1 MAVLL
6 KLPCGYGTTQSRSIM
21 VWMWSVLEGS
31 YVKRSV
37 LSCSTTFGSY
47 LWEKGPTSKIKVS
60 WACPCSWVLSSVP
73 QSLSVSQL
81 WVDWPLSHA
90 QNSMMFCLIIG
101 LSIDLPF
108 RNYRKHL
115 KTNLHLVVPFRYL
128 VLFFLSLL
136 CFFFLFLSSFLPFFF
151 FKI

>member
-6 KLPCGYGTTQSRSIM
+6 KLPCGCGTTQSRAIM
-21 VWMWSVLEGS
+21 VWMWRVLEGS
-31 YVKRSV
+31 NIKRSV
-37 LSCSTTFGSY
+37 LSCSTAFESS
-47 LWEKGPTSKIKVS
+47 LWGKGPTSKRKVS

-90 QNSMMFCLIIG
+90 QNSMMFCLITG

-115 KTNLHLVVPFRYL
+115 KTNLHLVVPFRYF
-128 VLFFLSLL
+128 VLFFSLSSL
-136 CFFFLFLSSFLPFFF
+136 FLFSLPFFIPSF
-151 FKI
+151 PFY